1 MLKQHASPT
10 STRKP
15 WGRMAAATALALAVS
30 ACATPP
36 YGPPA
41 ATGKPAVSASA
52 PIPCNALTARFA
64 FAGTRLVSAER
75 VAAGDVKLPG
85 IAQPMPEHCV
95 VKGLMHER
103 TGTVDG
109 KPYAIGFEMR
119 LPSAWNGRFFYQA
132 NGGLDGFQTP
142 AYGDILGGGPASNG
156 LLKGFA
162 VISSDAGHAFDRSTP
177 IGGATFGLDPQARR
191 DYGYNAVAQLTPMAK
206 ALIQTYY
213 GKRPDVSYLVGSS
226 NGGRHGFV
234 TASRLPA
241 EYQGIL
247 VSTPGYRLPLAAVA
261 QVWGAQQFA
270 AIASPDPK
278 TGRPDL
284 ATAVT
289 PADLALLSRAVLA
302 RCDALD
308 GLADGIVSDLS
319 ACQKAFD
326 IARDVPTCPGS
337 NAPSGAC
344 LSGPQKAT
352 LAKVFDGPRDA
363 AGAPVYSGL
372 PWDAGLQGRDW
383 ATWKLVNSVGPRD
396 AIALSFVFTTPP
408 ASPSVVTG
416 QGTSLIDY
424 ALQFSLARDLPKLAA
439 TNATYTESPMQVM
452 TPPDPLMR
460 DFVAQGGKLLVFHGS
475 ADPVFSSLDTLRWQ
489 EDFRAA
495 HGSAADRHVRVFL
508 VPGMNHSRGGPATD
522 QMDMVDALV
531 KWVELGQAPEAV
543 VAQARGPG
551 SAVPNPEVPADW
563 SPTRTRLLCPHPQV
577 ARYQG
582 GNPET
587 ASSFACAAR

>member
-1 MLKQHASPT
+1 MT
-10 STRKP
+10 SRSSRVLP
-15 WGRMAAATALALAVS
+15 GLAGACLALGLA
-30 ACATPP
+30 ACTTPTLQAP
-36 YGPPA
+36 AGPVQ
-41 ATGKPAVSASA
+41 PAVGASA
-52 PIPCNALTARFA
+52 KLACDALPARFA
-64 FAGTRLVSAER
+64 FGGTRLVSAER
-75 VAAGDVKLPG
+75 VPAGQLKIPG
-85 IAQPMPEHCV
+85 IGQPMPEHCV
-95 VKGLMHER
+95 VKGVMNER
-103 TGTVDG
+103 TSPVDR
-109 KPYAIGFEMR
+109 KVYAIGFEMR
-119 LPSAWNGRFFYQA
+119 LPTTWNGRFFYQA

-162 VISSDAGHAFDRSTP
+162 VISSDAGHAFDRSSP

-206 ALIQTYY
+206 SLIQTYY
-213 GKRPDVSYLVGSS
+213 GKRPDVSYLVGTS

-270 AIASPDPK
+270 TVAKPDAK

-284 ATAVT
+284 ATAAT
-289 PADLALLSRAVLA
+289 PADLAVLSKAILA

-308 GLADGIVSDLS
+308 GLADGLVFDLA

-326 IARDVPTCPGS
+326 IERDVATCPA
-337 NAPSGAC
+337 NAAAGAAC
-344 LSGPQKAT
+344 LSGAQKAA
-352 LAKVFDGPRDA
+352 LAKVFAGPRDA
-363 AGAPVYSGL
+363 AGQPVYNGL
-372 PWDAGLQGRDW
+372 PWDASVQGRDW
-383 ATWKLVNSVGPRD
+383 AIWKLVNSVGPRD
-396 AIALSFVFTTPP
+396 AIALAFVFTTPP
-408 ASPSVVTG
+408 ASPAVVNG
-416 QGTSLIDY
+416 QGNSLIDY
-424 ALQFSLARDLPKLAA
+424 ALQFNLTSDLAKVRA
-439 TNATYTESPMQVM
+439 TDATYTESPMTVM

-475 ADPVFSSLDTLRWQ
+475 ADPVFSALDTLRWQ
-489 EDFRAA
+489 EAFRAA
-495 HGSAADRHVRVFL
+495 HGPAADRHARVFL

-531 KWVELGQAPEAV
+531 EWVEKGQAPEAI
-543 VAQARGPG
+543 VAQARGPS

-582 GNPET
+582 GNPEV
-587 ASSFACAAR
+587 AASFACVAH

>member
-1 MLKQHASPT
+1 MMTRASVSLSLLAGAGMALGLAACTTP
-10 STRKP
+10 P
-15 WGRMAAATALALAVS
+15 GNAPAAAA
-30 ACATPP
+30 
-36 YGPPA
+36 
-41 ATGKPAVSASA
+41 KPAVGA
-52 PIPCNALTARFA
+52 PAAMACDALPARFS

-75 VAAGDVKLPG
+75 IPAGQVKVPG
-85 IAQPMPEHCV
+85 IVQPMPEHCL
-95 VKGLMHER
+95 VKGVMNER
-103 TGTVDG
+103 TSPVDG
-109 KPYAIGFEMR
+109 KAYAIGFEMR
-119 LPSAWNGRFFYQA
+119 LPTAWNGRFFYQA

-162 VISSDAGHAFDRSTP
+162 VISSDAGHAFDRSSP

-191 DYGYNAVAQLTPMAK
+191 DYGYQAVAQLTPMAK
-206 ALIQTYY
+206 SLIQTFY
-213 GKRPDVSYLVGSS
+213 GKRPDVSYLVGTS

-234 TASRLPA
+234 AASRLPT

-270 AIASPDPK
+270 AVAKMDAK

-284 ATAVT
+284 STAVT
-289 PADLALLSRAVLA
+289 ATDLATLSRAILA

-308 GLADGIVSDLS
+308 GLADGLVSDLS
-319 ACQKAFD
+319 ACQRAFD
-326 IARDVPTCPGS
+326 IERDVATCPA
-337 NAPSGAC
+337 NPAPGAAC
-344 LSGPQKAT
+344 LSAAQKAA
-352 LAKVFDGPRDA
+352 LAKVFAGPRDA
-363 AGAPVYSGL
+363 AGQPVYSGL
-372 PWDAGLQGRDW
+372 PWDAGVQGRDW

-396 AIALSFVFTTPP
+396 AIALAFVFTTPP
-408 ASPSVVTG
+408 ASPAVVNG
-416 QGTSLIDY
+416 QGNSLIDY
-424 ALQFSLARDLPKLAA
+424 ALQFNLASDLAKVRA
-439 TNATYTESPMQVM
+439 TSPTYPESPMAVM

-475 ADPVFSSLDTLRWQ
+475 ADPVFSALDTLRWQ
-489 EDFRAA
+489 DDFRAA
-495 HGSAADRHVRVFL
+495 HGPAADRHARVFI

-531 KWVELGQAPEAV
+531 KWVEHGQAPDAI

-551 SAVPNPEVPADW
+551 SAVPNPEVPANW
-563 SPTRTRLLCPHPQV
+563 SPSRTRLLCPHPQV

-582 GNPET
+582 GNPEI
-587 ASSFACAAR
+587 AASFACVAH

>member
-1 MLKQHASPT
+1 MTTRASRIPYT
-10 STRKP
+10 LA
-15 WGRMAAATALALAVS
+15 GAGLALGLA
-30 ACATPP
+30 ACTTPATQA
-36 YGPPA
+36 PA
-41 ATGKPAVSASA
+41 ATVKPAVGASASLA
-52 PIPCNALTARFA
+52 CDALPARFS

-75 VAAGDVKLPG
+75 VPAGQLKIPG
-85 IAQPMPEHCV
+85 IATPMPEHCV
-95 VKGLMHER
+95 VKGLMNER
-103 TGTVDG
+103 TSPVDG
-109 KPYAIGFEMR
+109 KAYAIGFEMR
-119 LPSAWNGRFFYQA
+119 LPTTWNGRFFYQA

-162 VISSDAGHAFDRSTP
+162 VISSDAGHAFDRSSP

-206 ALIQTYY
+206 SLIQTYY
-213 GKRPDVSYLVGSS
+213 GKRPDVSYLVGTS

-270 AIASPDPK
+270 TLAKVDAG

-289 PADLALLSRAVLA
+289 PTNLAVLSKA
-302 RCDALD
+302 ILVRCDALD
-308 GLADGIVSDLS
+308 GLADGLVSDLA

-326 IARDVPTCPGS
+326 IERDVATCPAHA
-337 NAPSGAC
+337 APGGAC
-344 LSGPQKAT
+344 LNAAQKTA
-352 LAKVFDGPRDA
+352 LAKVFTGPRDA
-363 AGAPVYSGL
+363 TGQPVYSGL
-372 PWDAGLQGRDW
+372 PWDAGVQGRDW
-383 ATWKLVNSVGPRD
+383 AAWKLVNSVGPRD
-396 AIALSFVFTTPP
+396 AIALAFVFTTPP
-408 ASPSVVTG
+408 ASPAVVNG

-424 ALQFSLARDLPKLAA
+424 ALQFNVATDLAKVRA
-439 TNATYTESPMQVM
+439 TNPTYPESPMAVM

-475 ADPVFSSLDTLRWQ
+475 ADPVFSALDTLRWQ
-489 EDFRAA
+489 EAFRAA
-495 HGSAADRHVRVFL
+495 HGAAADRHARVFL

-522 QMDMVDALV
+522 QMDMVEALV
-531 KWVELGQAPEAV
+531 KWVEQGQTPNAI
-543 VAQARGPG
+543 VAQARGAG
-551 SAVPNPEVPADW
+551 AAVPNPEVPADW

-582 GNPET
+582 GNPEV
-587 ASSFACAAR
+587 AASFACVTP